1 MMKIIVKCENCG
13 NEVEI
18 TPETQGN
25 VAYCIQHLQEN
36 DFYFYGAEIDTD
48 LQQDV
53 VTDPIDVDTK
63 LKEIRIDC
71 RNCGEYIVLDF
82 D

>member
-1 MMKIIVKCENCG
+1 MKIIVKCENCG

-18 TPETQGN
+18 NPVTVGR
-25 VAYCIQHLQEN
+25 VAYFTQCLEEN
-36 DFYFYGAEIDTD
+36 NFFVFDTEIDVS

-53 VTDPIDVDTK
+53 VTDEDDVDAQ

-71 RNCGEYIVLDF
+71 RNCDDYIILDF
-82 D
+82 

>member
-1 MMKIIVKCENCG
+1 MMQVIVKCENCG
-13 NEVEI
+13 NEVGI

-25 VAYCIQHLQEN
+25 VSYCIQQLEEN
-36 DFYFYGAEIDTD
+36 DFYFYGAEIDAD

-53 VTDPIDVDTK
+53 VTDPDDVDTK

-71 RNCGEYIVLDF
+71 RNCGEYIVLEF
-82 D
+82 